1 MASKSTPLR
10 QLGKNGPMVPALGFG
25 LMGLSHNIYGE
36 LASDE
41 ERFAILDRAHEL
53 GLRFWDSADLYGDS
67 EELLGKW
74 FRRTGKRN
82 DIFLATKFGFV
93 KGDRTHAVDTSY
105 AYTKKACAESLRIL
119 GIDCIDLYY
128 MHNANP
134 DTPIEET
141 IRALKELQEEG
152 KIKYIGLSAISSTT
166 LRRAVK
172 IAPVT
177 AIQTE
182 YSVTTRDIEGPSGTN
197 LLATARE
204 LGVGITVAGPLGH
217 GLLTDPFSKGE
228 VKFDAQDVR
237 PAVQPRFQEANR
249 AQNVS
254 VAAQFR
260 ALAEKKHCSVSQLAI
275 AWLLKQGDDII
286 PTPGT
291 KKMKY
296 LEENWGALE
305 LKLSDQEEAE
315 IREFSDKNKLAGA
328 IAPERFLPYIFRDTK
343 EES

>member
-1 MASKSTPLR
+1 MAANSTPLR
-10 QLGKNGPMVPALGFG
+10 RLGKNGPMVPALGFG
-25 LMGLSHNIYGE
+25 LMGLSHDIYGE
-36 LASDE
+36 YPSDE
-41 ERFAILDRAHEL
+41 ERFVILDRAYEL
-53 GLRFWDSADLYGDS
+53 GARFWDSADLYGDS

-82 DIFLATKFGFV
+82 DIFLATKFGFI
-93 KGDRTHAVDTSY
+93 KGDPTHGTDTSY
-105 AYTKKACAESLRIL
+105 AYTKKACAESLRLL

-128 MHNANP
+128 VHSANP

-141 IRALKELQEEG
+141 MRALKELQEEG
-152 KIKYIGLSAISSTT
+152 KIKYIGLSAISSNT

-172 IAPVT
+172 IAPIT

-217 GLLTDPFSKGE
+217 GLLTTDFSKGE
-228 VKFDAQDVR
+228 AKFDTGDVR
-237 PAVQPRFQEANR
+237 PSVQPRFLEANR
-249 AQNVS
+249 AHNVS

-260 ALAEKKHCSVSQLAI
+260 ALAEKKGCTVSQLAI

-286 PTPGT
+286 PSPGT

-296 LEENWGALE
+296 LEENWGS
-305 LKLSDQEEAE
+305 LKIKLTDEEEAE
-315 IREFSDKNKLAGA
+315 IREFSDRNKLAGN
-328 IAPERFLPYIFRDTK
+328 IAPDKFLPYIFRDTK

>member
-1 MASKSTPLR
+1 MAAESTPLR

-36 LASDE
+36 FPSDE
-41 ERFAILDRAHEL
+41 ERFAILDRAYDL
-53 GLRFWDSADLYGDS
+53 GARFWDSADLYGDS
-67 EELLGKW
+67 EELLRKW

-93 KGDRTHAVDTSY
+93 KGDPTHATDTSY

-119 GIDCIDLYY
+119 GVDCIDLYY
-128 MHNANP
+128 VHSANP

-141 IRALKELQEEG
+141 MRALKELQEEG

-182 YSVTTRDIEGPSGTN
+182 YSVTTRDIEGSSGTN
-197 LLATARE
+197 LLDAARE
-204 LGVGITVAGPLGH
+204 LEVGITVAGPLGH
-217 GLLTDPFSKGE
+217 GLLTNSFSKGE
-228 VKFDAQDVR
+228 AAFDPKDVR
-237 PAVQPRFQEANR
+237 PVVQPRFLEANR
-249 AQNVS
+249 AHNVS
-254 VAAQFR
+254 VVGEFR
-260 ALAEKKHCSVSQLAI
+260 ALAEKKQCSASQLAI

-286 PTPGT
+286 PSPGT
-291 KKMKY
+291 KKIKY
-296 LEENWGALE
+296 LEDNWGALGVN
-305 LKLSDQEEAE
+305 LTDQEEAE
-315 IREFSDKNKLAGA
+315 IREFSEKNKLAGA
-328 IAPERFLPYIFRDTK
+328 IAPDKFLPYIFRDTK